1 MPRDRGL
8 GPPSPRRRI
17 KTRGGDNPSSAASAP
32 RRKQSAEEPKPRAP
46 LHISKQSDDETAVL
60 CRAERLF
67 LSRPASPRPKL
78 ALATLS
84 QEEKMWPSIAACQG
98 AGEPMARGPRSLLGA
113 SLPSPKTRST
123 PVGRVPPGVP
133 RQMGTPLGRFGVA
146 IGAVLAEIGSWGAPL
161 WGPRRGAYFPA
172 ACPHAPRRWKGPGFQ
187 WGWCHV
193 LAVILGGDDK
203 GGIRG
208 RAPHL
213 MPRIWPWRGGRPREV
228 NGLMGPR
235 RSPYS
240 HCVSPCLAG
249 PLEGAVLAQSPES
262 DSVQGPSRY
271 YYDVLQLDDMQ
282 SGSGVLPSTGG
293 KRHRCPLRARPWKPE
308 RGGGGVG
315 MHGGAGRGRG
325 ARDEEMGTPKRRFP
339 QFVGFFLRIAGS
351 GTTRGRSGQVHA
363 SAGGPD
369 PAPPCRAISKV
380 TRHLGGRR
388 RLGQRY

>member
-1 MPRDRGL
+1 
-8 GPPSPRRRI
+8 
-17 KTRGGDNPSSAASAP
+17 
-32 RRKQSAEEPKPRAP
+32 
-46 LHISKQSDDETAVL
+46 
-60 CRAERLF
+60 
-67 LSRPASPRPKL
+67 
-78 ALATLS
+78 
-84 QEEKMWPSIAACQG
+84 
-98 AGEPMARGPRSLLGA
+98 
-113 SLPSPKTRST
+113 
-123 PVGRVPPGVP
+123 
-133 RQMGTPLGRFGVA
+133 
-146 IGAVLAEIGSWGAPL
+146 
-161 WGPRRGAYFPA
+161 
-172 ACPHAPRRWKGPGFQ
+172 
-187 WGWCHV
+187 
-193 LAVILGGDDK
+193 
-203 GGIRG
+203 
-208 RAPHL
+208 

-369 PAPPCRAISKV
+369 PHPLAVLYPKSLGISGDDAASGNDIK
-380 TRHLGGRR
+380 
-388 RLGQRY
+388 